1 MLEQPLTNWT
11 HAPVLFD
18 LHQDCGETVPRF
30 PCEWDGTWP
39 VRAIS
44 RPAFQILRKLKC
56 MCGVQQDKS
65 GKWVSGCM
73 PAAQYQSVVADLT
86 ATYWDH
92 VNNFPRVE
100 SQIQKG
106 TSPTRFPCC
115 NPGCSPAPDCCH
127 CANEGQRHLA
137 EHLGI

>member
-44 RPAFQILRKLKC
+44 RPAFQILRKLKY

-73 PAAQYQSVVADLT
+73 PAASAF
-86 ATYWDH
+86 W
-92 VNNFPRVE
+92 
-100 SQIQKG
+100 
-106 TSPTRFPCC
+106 
-115 NPGCSPAPDCCH
+115 
-127 CANEGQRHLA
+127 
-137 EHLGI
+137 